1 MAKPTY
7 TLQQLSDAAQL
18 PCNGCAGTGTR
29 KPIIS
34 DGKIIVPAKPC
45 FDCGGTG
52 SFTAPD
58 IPALLK
64 LIKGR
69 KPGTLRSKRPDNAR
83 AYYIWRLTRF
93 HGGQDVTLPMQAT
106 FEVSGDPYV
115 PLLDAVAE
123 RVAQAV
129 YGTGR
134 AGALR
139 WAHAMGHEVSD
150 SYLDGSQIVPPSAM
164 PGGPVV
170 LDNHKPYSEQLELV

>member
-1 MAKPTY
+1 M
-7 TLQQLSDAAQL
+7 
-18 PCNGCAGTGTR
+18 
-29 KPIIS
+29 
-34 DGKIIVPAKPC
+34 
-45 FDCGGTG
+45 
-52 SFTAPD
+52 
-58 IPALLK
+58 
-64 LIKGR
+64 GR
-69 KPGTLRSKRPDNAR
+69 LWGFERSRSGR
-83 AYYIWRLTRF
+83 SEL
-93 HGGQDVTLPMQAT
+93 G
-106 FEVSGDPYV
+106 GDPYV

-170 LDNHKPYSEQLELV
+170 LDNHKPASEQLELV